1 VRIRTLLSAAQLAG
15 VVIILETA
23 FGCGTRPSA
32 PAATASRP
40 NVLLVTIDTLRADRV
55 GAISGKLGITP
66 AIDELARTGTT
77 FTDATA
83 HVPLTLPSH
92 TSILTGRYPVSHGV
106 FDNSGFRL
114 RDDVPTLASVLK
126 AAGYHTAAFVASFVL
141 RPAAGL
147 ARGFDSYD
155 AVREGERRAP
165 EVARAAGDWLA
176 SAPKP
181 FFAWVHFYDPHAPYD
196 PPPAFAAKFPGRLYD
211 GEVATADFGVSE
223 VLDRLTQDDRAHTI
237 VIVTGDHGE
246 SLGEHGE
253 SEHGVLVYD
262 STLHVPLVMRG
273 PGVPSGSVV
282 HAQARHVDIA
292 PTIFKLVAVAAPPR
306 LDGVPLFPT
315 PPTPPTPPSY
325 AESRFAAIHFGW
337 SPLRSVRDG
346 EWKYIDAPEPELY
359 QVTNDPAETRNV
371 RETRGGTAAGLA
383 KVLATMTAH
392 ETASPAA
399 VNADAAE
406 RLRSLGY
413 VSGAVSLG
421 GAKHGTVDP
430 KREIARYEAYVQTF
444 NDGLAKLETHRAA
457 EAEPVFRTLA
467 KQFPQAFEAHQYLA
481 RALTAMRR
489 YREAL
494 AELDVAIALAPKDA
508 SPYFDAA
515 QTLALNGDHDRA
527 AARLQEGVTLD
538 PTSTDAA
545 LTKQRLE
552 QLRARR

>member
-1 VRIRTLLSAAQLAG
+1 MRTLFSAVQLAG
-15 VVIILETA
+15 IVIILETA
-23 FGCGTRPSA
+23 FACGGRTDPPPTR
-32 PAATASRP
+32 AARP
-40 NVLLVTIDTLRADRV
+40 NVLLMTIDTLRADRV
-55 GAISGKLGITP
+55 GAISGKLDVTP

-114 RDDVPTLASVLK
+114 RDEVPTLATVLHGT
-126 AAGYHTAAFVASFVL
+126 GYHTAAFVASFVL

-147 ARGFDSYD
+147 ARGFDVYD

-165 EVARAAGDWLA
+165 DVARVAGEWLS
-176 SAPKP
+176 SAPTP

-196 PPPAFAAKFPGRLYD
+196 PPPAFASKFRGRLYD
-211 GEVATADFGVSE
+211 GEVATADFGVSA
-223 VLDRLTQDDRAHTI
+223 VLDRVPATERANTM

-273 PGVPSGSVV
+273 PGVPRGSVV
-282 HAQARHVDIA
+282 HTQARHVDIA
-292 PTIFKLVAVAAPPR
+292 PTIFKVVDVQAPAG

-315 PPTPPTPPSY
+315 PAAHPSY

-346 EWKYIDAPEPELY
+346 EWKYIDAPTPELY
-359 QVTNDPAETRNV
+359 QLTNDPSESTNMQSTRAA
-371 RETRGGTAAGLA
+371 TAAGLA
-383 KVLATMTAH
+383 KVLATLSAH
-392 ETASPAA
+392 DTPSPSTMH
-399 VNADAAE
+399 ADAAE

-413 VSGAVSLG
+413 VSSTISLG
-421 GAKHGTVDP
+421 GAKDGSIDP
-430 KREIARYEAYVQTF
+430 KRDIGRYEAYVQTF
-444 NDGLAKLETHRAA
+444 NDGLSKLESGRAA
-457 EAEPVFRTLA
+457 EAEPVFRKLA
-467 KQFPQAFEAHQYLA
+467 TQFPQAFEAHQYLA

-489 YREAL
+489 YRDAL
-494 AELDVAIALAPKDA
+494 AELDVALALAPADA
-508 SPYFDAA
+508 SLYFDDA
-515 QTLALNGDHDRA
+515 QTLALDGDLDRA
-527 AARLQEGVTLD
+527 DAQLRAGEKLD
-538 PTSTDAA
+538 PASSDAS
-545 LTKQRLE
+545 LTKQRLD
-552 QLRARR
+552 QLRRPSR